1 MKAWQDIIAITQH
14 LERLIADERWS
25 QAEGLVGARDQLLRT
40 FIGNNPELTSEQT
53 LQLNDMFTQN
63 NFLQETLRKQ
73 QKRVAEQLNHLQQ
86 FKKFASEY
94 EKHSYI

>member
-1 MKAWQDIIAITQH
+1 MKAWQDIVVITQH

-25 QAEGLVGARDQLLRT
+25 QAEGLVGARDHLILT
-40 FIGNNPELTSEQT
+40 FIRNNPVLTPDQAMHLNT
-53 LQLNDMFTQN
+53 LFNQN
-63 NFLQETLRKQ
+63 KLLQETLQKQ

-94 EKHSYI
+94 EKHSHF